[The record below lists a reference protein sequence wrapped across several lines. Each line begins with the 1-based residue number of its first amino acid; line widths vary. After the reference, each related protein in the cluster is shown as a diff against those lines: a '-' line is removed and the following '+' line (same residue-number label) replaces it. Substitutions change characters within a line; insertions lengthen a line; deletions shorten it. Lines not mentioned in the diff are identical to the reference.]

1 MRYTLLAAIVLL
13 LSCNH
18 QPVNQRQYINLAGQ
32 WQFSMDTA
40 KTGIN
45 QQWYLTDLPDSIT
58 LPGTM
63 DENRKGFLNKDT
75 TTMHLN
81 RVYTYA
87 GPAWYRKKVTIP
99 QSFQDKHISLVL
111 ERTKSTSVW
120 VDNQPAGQ
128 SKLLQSMQVYDL
140 SKFLTPGIHSITIRV
155 DNTLAIT
162 PYGNVH
168 IYSDDTETNW
178 NGIIGR
184 IELEASDK
192 TYITDLQVFPDIY
205 KKEADINLSIEN
217 PLKQKNLDIT
227 MQVQRID
234 GGKTKNLQTIRKKV
248 HFDSIIHLEYPLG
261 LETELW
267 DDYKQPLYELT
278 LTIGDGEHTDSKTVS
293 FGMRKFSTR
302 GTQFTINGHMTFLRG
317 KHDACVFPLTGHPP
331 MDVEGWMRVFKIAKS
346 YGINHYR
353 FHSYCPPEAAFIAAD
368 RLGIYIQAELPFWGG
383 LDSDTIA
390 GMLREEGIAMLK
402 NYANHPSFV
411 MFSHGN
417 EIWSGHDRVEQNILF
432 FKKQDNR
439 PLYTMGSNNGIGY
452 VPPRACSDYFVAART
467 PWSHDSILT
476 HVRLTHAFA
485 DSREGGILNTQQP
498 STEVTFR
505 YPVSQMKIPII
516 GHEIGQYQ
524 TYPDYAEIKK
534 YTGVLRARNLEIFE
548 KRLKN
553 AGMLDQNKDFQKASG
568 ALAALCYKAEM
579 EAAIRTPGFAGF
591 QLLDLQ
597 DFPGQGTALVGM
609 LDAFMDDKQVV
620 DRKVWLQSCND
631 VVVLSEFPK
640 YCYANTENFEAKIQV
655 ANYSN
660 RPLTDDVNWEI
671 INHKG
676 ERLATGSFANQ
687 KLVNGKITDAGTIRF
702 SFTTLRLA
710 DELRL
715 KVSLKKAG
723 YNNEYPVWVYPKST
737 KMMAETDIL
746 IASKMNASVLARL
759 KEGKKVLLFPMGKD
773 VKKNSVSGLFPP
785 EFWNWGMFKGIS
797 EWVKKPVSPGTLG
810 ILTDP
815 KHPIFEGFPT
825 EFHTNWQW
833 WSIIKAGHPI
843 SLNNTAPD
851 YRPIVQ
857 VIDNL
862 ERNNKL
868 GLIFEF
874 RAGKGKLLVCMSR
887 LPEILDKP
895 EANALYNSLINY
907 MKSTCFNPAHEMDD
921 KALSALFQ

>member
-1 MRYTLLAAIVLL
+1 
-13 LSCNH
+13 
-18 QPVNQRQYINLAGQ
+18 
-32 WQFSMDTA
+32 
-40 KTGIN
+40 
-45 QQWYLTDLPDSIT
+45 
-58 LPGTM
+58 
-63 DENRKGFLNKDT
+63 
-75 TTMHLN
+75 
-81 RVYTYA
+81 
-87 GPAWYRKKVTIP
+87 
-99 QSFQDKHISLVL
+99 
-111 ERTKSTSVW
+111 
-120 VDNQPAGQ
+120 
-128 SKLLQSMQVYDL
+128 
-140 SKFLTPGIHSITIRV
+140 
-155 DNTLAIT
+155 
-162 PYGNVH
+162 
-168 IYSDDTETNW
+168 
-178 NGIIGR
+178 
-184 IELEASDK
+184 
-192 TYITDLQVFPDIY
+192 
-205 KKEADINLSIEN
+205 
-217 PLKQKNLDIT
+217 
-227 MQVQRID
+227 
-234 GGKTKNLQTIRKKV
+234 
-248 HFDSIIHLEYPLG
+248 
-261 LETELW
+261 
-267 DDYKQPLYELT
+267 
-278 LTIGDGEHTDSKTVS
+278 
-293 FGMRKFSTR
+293 
-302 GTQFTINGHMTFLRG
+302 
-317 KHDACVFPLTGHPP
+317 
-331 MDVEGWMRVFKIAKS
+331 
-346 YGINHYR
+346 
-353 FHSYCPPEAAFIAAD
+353 
-368 RLGIYIQAELPFWGG
+368 
-383 LDSDTIA
+383 
-390 GMLREEGIAMLK
+390 
-402 NYANHPSFV
+402 
-411 MFSHGN
+411 
-417 EIWSGHDRVEQNILF
+417 
-432 FKKQDNR
+432 
-439 PLYTMGSNNGIGY
+439 
-452 VPPRACSDYFVAART
+452 
-467 PWSHDSILT
+467 
-476 HVRLTHAFA
+476 
-485 DSREGGILNTQQP
+485 
-498 STEVTFR
+498 
-505 YPVSQMKIPII
+505 
-516 GHEIGQYQ
+516 
-524 TYPDYAEIKK
+524 
-534 YTGVLRARNLEIFE
+534 
-548 KRLKN
+548 
-553 AGMLDQNKDFQKASG
+553 MLDQNKDFQKASG

-579 EAAIRTPGFAGF
+579 EAAIRTPRFAGF